1 MASEIKVDTIVNAGG
16 DNDTGID
23 LATNDQILLK
33 VANATKLTMNS
44 TGQTTI
50 VGEGGTSTTS
60 LQQGLGKYWTQFN
73 GTGTVA
79 TQDSFNQGGLTDN
92 GTGDYTTSFTNNMN
106 NDDYASGFGTNTGEP
121 EIHTLATSSFRA
133 SMLNSSG
140 SNNDKSIVSYIILG
154 DLA

>member
-1 MASEIKVDTIVNAGG
+1 MASKVEVDELAGAG
-16 DNDTGID
+16 SAGVMT
-23 LATNDQILLK
+23 
-33 VANATKLTMNS
+33 V
-44 TGQTTI
+44 
-50 VGEGGTSTTS
+50 VGEGGSTTTS

-106 NDDYASGFGTNTGEP
+106 NDDYATGFGCNTGEP
-121 EIHTLATSSFRA
+121 EVHTLATSSIRMNA
-133 SMLNSSG
+133 LNSSG
-140 SNNDKSIVSYIILG
+140 SNNDKSIISYGILG

>member
-1 MASEIKVDTIVNAGG
+1 MSTLRANALEGMDAKNNITIVAGAG
-16 DNDTGID
+16 NITTTNVQEGIS
-23 LATNDQILLK
+23 K
-33 VANATKLTMNS
+33 F
-44 TGQTTI
+44 
-50 VGEGGTSTTS
+50 
-60 LQQGLGKYWTQFN
+60 WTQFN

-121 EIHTLATSSFRA
+121 EIHTLATSSFR
-133 SMLNSSG
+133 SNILNSSG
-140 SNNDKSIVSYIILG
+140 SNNDKSIVSYLIVG

>member
-1 MASEIKVDTIVNAGG
+1 MANGTIAFDTLSTSGQISGTAKSVDTDYVAHG
-16 DNDTGID
+16 TFK
-23 LATNDQILLK
+23 ATI
-33 VANATKLTMNS
+33 T
-44 TGQTTI
+44 
-50 VGEGGTSTTS
+50 
-60 LQQGLGKYWTQFN
+60 FN

>member
-1 MASEIKVDTIVNAGG
+1 MATLK
-16 DNDTGID
+16 
-23 LATNDQILLK
+23 TN
-33 VANATKLTMNS
+33 TLT
-44 TGQTTI
+44 
-50 VGEGGTSTTS
+50 GTSTAGSIAVTGEGNS
-60 LQQGLGKYWTQFN
+60 TTTNLQQGLGKFWTQFN

-133 SMLNSSG
+133 NILNSSG
-140 SNNDKSIVSYIILG
+140 SNNDKSIVSFIILG